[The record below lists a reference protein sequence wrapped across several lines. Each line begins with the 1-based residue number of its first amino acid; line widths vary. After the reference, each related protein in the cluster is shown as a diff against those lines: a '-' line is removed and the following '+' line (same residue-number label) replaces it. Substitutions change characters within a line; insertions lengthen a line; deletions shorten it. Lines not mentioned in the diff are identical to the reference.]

1 MLSNYIKTALRSL
14 LKQKVYTFINVAGLS
29 VGIASCI
36 LIVRYVTHEVSYDQS
51 FEKKDLIYKV
61 ALERKYPNHS
71 TYYAVVPHSYAD
83 AIDRDFPEVDAT
95 LKVAGPINRVMVSY
109 EDDPKDIKQFEE
121 NFILAADSNFFEFFN
136 IPFIKGD
143 ARSALK
149 NRTDVIVTEETARRY
164 FGEADPIGKV
174 LKIFGEPFTITAV
187 CTSAPE
193 NTHFKFD
200 FLTKWNEEFY
210 ADGIKTNFT
219 TFSVHLYLMLNSNAD
234 AKALEAKFPKMV
246 DTYAAAEIENKLG
259 KSWADYKREGNNYR
273 YFLQPLTQIHLDPLN
288 IEGKLSPGGNIYY
301 VYFLIGAACLILV
314 IACINFMNL
323 ATARSSERAREVGV
337 RKALGSLKEQLVV
350 QFLVEAVILSTC
362 ATLLA
367 VGLARLALPAF
378 NNLANQSFDLPL
390 TDPVF
395 IAAMIT
401 IAAVVGFLAGS
412 YPAFAL
418 SSFNTIAVMKSN
430 FAGSNKGVGLRNG
443 LVVFQFFISIVLI
456 IGTIV
461 VARQMQYMQQ
471 KSLGYN
477 KEYVMVIE
485 RDALLENKGRTFLD
499 EVRSL
504 PGVQNAAGAFS
515 LLGQA
520 RNFFGLQFTPEGS
533 SEILTTKG
541 MNMDDDFAETMGL
554 NLIQG
559 KGFSKEANDSLS
571 VILNETAVKTLD
583 IKDPIGKHLAHIE
596 QRAQGDVTVNYTIIG
611 VMQDFNF
618 QSLRDPVTPLVMLSR
633 EAFGGQGVGFIY
645 IRIKQNE
652 LATAISAIQEKWST
666 LTNGKPFEFKFLDE
680 GINGQYDA
688 EKRAGK
694 IFGVFASLAIIIACV
709 GLFGLSAY
717 TASLRTREIG
727 IRKVLG
733 ASASGIML
741 LLSKDFARLILIALV
756 LAVPLSWYAMDRWL
770 QSFAYRTT
778 VGLDVFFIAAIAALI
793 IAGLTV
799 SYHALK
805 AAVVNPVKS
814 LRSE

>member
-1 MLSNYIKTALRSL
+1 MLSNYIKTAMRSL

-36 LIVRYVTHEVSYDQS
+36 LIVRYVAHEFSFDRS
-51 FEKKDLIYKV
+51 FEKKDQIYKV

-83 AIDRDFPEVDAT
+83 VMDRDFPEVEAT
-95 LKVAGPINRVMVSY
+95 LKVAGPINRVMVAY

-136 IPFIKGD
+136 ISFIKGD
-143 ARSALK
+143 AHNALK
-149 NRTDVIVTEETARRY
+149 NRTDVVITQETARRY
-164 FGEADPIGKV
+164 FGEADPVGKV
-174 LKIFGEPFTITAV
+174 LKIFGEPFTVTAV
-187 CTSAPE
+187 CQSVPE

-200 FLTKWNEEFY
+200 FLAKWNEEFF
-210 ADGIKTNFT
+210 ADGVKTNFT
-219 TFSVHLYLMLNSNAD
+219 SFSVHLYLMLQNNAD

-259 KSWADYKREGNNYR
+259 KSWADYKREGNDYR
-273 YFLQPLTQIHLDPLN
+273 YFLQPLTRIHLDPLN
-288 IEGKLSPGGNIYY
+288 IEAKLSPGGNIYY

-323 ATARSSERAREVGV
+323 STARSSERAREVGV

-350 QFLVEAVILSTC
+350 QFLIEAIILSVC
-362 ATLLA
+362 ATSLA

-378 NNLANQSFDLPL
+378 NNLANQNFDLPL
-390 TDPVF
+390 TNPAF
-395 IAAMIT
+395 IAAMIVIAT
-401 IAAVVGFLAGS
+401 IVGFLAGS

-418 SSFNTIAVMKSN
+418 SSFNTVAVMKSN
-430 FAGSNKGVGLRNG
+430 FAGSNKGIGLRNG

-461 VARQMQYMQQ
+461 VAKQMQYMQQ

-477 KEYVMVIE
+477 KDQVMVIE
-485 RDALLENKGRTFLD
+485 RGALLEGKGRTFLD
-499 EVRSL
+499 EVQSL
-504 PGVQNAAGAFS
+504 PQVQNAAGSFA

-520 RNFFGLQFTPEGS
+520 GNFFGVQFTPEGS

-541 MNMDDDFAETMGL
+541 MSMDDDFAETMGL
-554 NLIQG
+554 NLVQG
-559 KGFSKEANDSLS
+559 KGFSKDTNDSLS
-571 VILNETAVKTLD
+571 VILNETAIKTLD
-583 IKDPIGKHLAHIE
+583 LKDPIGKHLARVE
-596 QRAQGDVTVNYTIIG
+596 QRQQGNVTLNYTIIG

-633 EAFGGQGVGFIY
+633 EAFGGDGVGFIY

-652 LATAISAIQEKWST
+652 LATAIPAIQDKWNT
-666 LTNGKPFEFKFLDE
+666 LTNGKPFQFQFLDE
-680 GINGQYDA
+680 SLNAQYDV

-694 IFGVFASLAIIIACV
+694 IFGVFASLAIVIACV

-733 ASASGIML
+733 ASAGGIML
-741 LLSKDFARLILIALV
+741 LLSKDFARLIFVALV
-756 LAVPLSWYAMDRWL
+756 LAVPLAWYAMDRWL

-778 VGLDVFFIAAIAALI
+778 LGLEVFLIAAVVALI